1 MNRGY
6 WVWLIPLGSGNTSV
20 GIVTDESIHPQAT
33 YGQSFNQSMEWLRVN
48 EPALHEYL
56 QGREPMDF
64 LTLKNF
70 SYTSAQVFSHHRWS
84 CVGEAGVFLDPFY
97 SVGSDYIAM
106 ANTITVELIRRDRAG
121 ELTEEAIGTFN
132 KFFLE
137 ILFNTWLRY
146 YQGTYN
152 IFGHAHI
159 FTPKHAWTSACV
171 GWTSNL
177 RQGLRSA
184 DPRDPCPR
192 RAFPRPQCAPPAD
205 VHRLVHE
212 GPTASDPCPRRFDPH
227 AFPAI
232 PSPGPGGPPQ
242 TGAGPGGGAQEP

>member
-84 CVGEAGVFLDPFY
+84 CVGEAGVFLDLFY

-106 ANTITVELIRRDRAG
+106 ANTIRVELIRRDRAG
-121 ELTEEAIGTFN
+121 ELTAMAIGTFN

-159 FTPKHAWTSACV
+159 FTPKHAWDIGMYWA
-171 GWTSNL
+171 WTYQL
-177 RQGLRSA
+177 YVQG
-184 DPRDPCPR
+184 P
-192 RAFPRPQCAPPAD
+192 
-205 VHRLVHE
+205 
-212 GPTASDPCPRRFDPH
+212 
-227 AFPAI
+227 
-232 PSPGPGGPPQ
+232 
-242 TGAGPGGGAQEP
+242 